1 MDELQI
7 FKGSDYKINDN
18 IIVKIP
24 KLGELTDFGEQN
36 YYSFIYTIVATPT
49 DMKYV
54 LSLSQIDWN
63 QITDYEL
70 FLFNFKSFTPDKSSL
85 VFGDLDF
92 TKFEVYKN
100 SQNEELYLKNIETG
114 VVIDR
119 AIYTKFS
126 NFLREV
132 HGITRNDERAM
143 NEVTRKVLLEEAE
156 ENYRMNKD
164 KAYHSQLLPLISS
177 MVVMDGF
184 KYNNDTVWGLK
195 INAFM
200 DAVNRISHIKNAEA
214 LIASAYS
221 GFGVDISKINKNKLN
236 YFYRSSES

>member
-7 FKGSDYKINDN
+7 FKGSDYIINDN

-70 FLFNFKSFTPDKSSL
+70 FLFNYKSFTLDKSSL

-100 SQNEELYLKNIETG
+100 SQNEELYLKNLETG

-119 AIYTKFS
+119 TIYTKFS

-143 NEVTRKVLLEEAE
+143 NETTRKVLLEEAE